1 MRDASQ
7 YLIFRCGPARY
18 AIELARVL
26 QVIEEQEL
34 EPVPGAPGPCL
45 GVVSH
50 YGRLIAVFEGR
61 PILGSDRDPE
71 PVADGEG
78 LESARGFPVWL
89 VMRSEDYSVA
99 VRVDG
104 VESISEIGNEWSTPE
119 EAKDGLVDALWR
131 NASGVVNRVDP
142 QGLLQRIDS
151 LF

>member
-7 YLIFRCGPARY
+7 YLIFRCGHARY

-61 PILGSDRDPE
+61 PILSGGGPE
-71 PVADGEG
+71 VPDGG
-78 LESARGFPVWL
+78 DTLETARGFPVWL

-131 NASGVVNRVDP
+131 NTSGVVNRIDP
-142 QGLLQRIDS
+142 HGLLQRIDS

>member
-1 MRDASQ
+1 MGTLSQ

-18 AIELARVL
+18 AIELGRVL

-34 EPVPGAPGPCL
+34 EMVPGAPSHCL

-50 YGRLIAVFEGR
+50 YGRLISVFEGQ
-61 PILGSDRDPE
+61 PILGGETGLGPE
-71 PVADGEG
+71 EG
-78 LESARGFPVWL
+78 TLASNRGFPVWL
-89 VMRSEDYSVA
+89 VMKSEEYSVA

-104 VESISEIGNEWSTPE
+104 VESIATIGNEWSVPE

-131 NASGVVNRVDP
+131 NESGVVNRIDP
-142 QGLLQRIDS
+142 HGLLQRIDS